1 MSCMSMSF
9 QKWRSHIAIEE
20 LRVTQKISSDIL
32 RYMEVCEKMRLM
44 STYLIESEIERIKS
58 KKEIKS
64 EEKIRLSVLEKEIEV
79 LRFLDINGIDLR
91 GTVEDFRERLKNS
104 EIFIIQKNEF
114 NVMKKKSEIY
124 ERIKSVIL
132 NEFL

>member
-1 MSCMSMSF
+1 
-9 QKWRSHIAIEE
+9 
-20 LRVTQKISSDIL
+20 
-32 RYMEVCEKMRLM
+32 MRLM

-124 ERIKSVIL
+124 ERIKSVIF

>member
-1 MSCMSMSF
+1 
-9 QKWRSHIAIEE
+9 
-20 LRVTQKISSDIL
+20 
-32 RYMEVCEKMRLM
+32 MRFM

-91 GTVEDFRERLKNS
+91 GTVEDFRWQLKKS
-104 EIFIIQKNEF
+104 EIYIMQKNKF
-114 NVMKKKSEIY
+114 NEMKKKSELYDKI
-124 ERIKSVIL
+124 RNIVL
-132 NEFL
+132 NEQK

>member
-1 MSCMSMSF
+1 MSCMSMS
-9 QKWRSHIAIEE
+9 WSHIAIEE

-32 RYMEVCEKMRLM
+32 RYMGVCGKMRLM

-64 EEKIRLSVLEKEIEV
+64 EEKIRLNVLEKEIEV

-104 EIFIIQKNEF
+104 KIFIIQKNKFDE
-114 NVMKKKSEIY
+114 MKKKSEVY
-124 ERIKSVIL
+124 DRIRNVIL
-132 NEFL
+132 NELL

>member
-1 MSCMSMSF
+1 MSMS
-9 QKWRSHIAIEE
+9 WSHIAIEE

-32 RYMEVCEKMRLM
+32 RYMGVCGKMRLM

-91 GTVEDFRERLKNS
+91 GTVEDFRWQLKNS
-104 EIFIIQKNEF
+104 EIYIMQKNKF
-114 NVMKKKSEIY
+114 NEMKKKSELYDKI
-124 ERIKSVIL
+124 RNIVL
-132 NEFL
+132 NEQK

>member
-1 MSCMSMSF
+1 MSCMSMS
-9 QKWRSHIAIEE
+9 WSHIAIEE

-32 RYMEVCEKMRLM
+32 RYMGVCGKMRLM

-91 GTVEDFRERLKNS
+91 GTVEDFRWQLKNS
-104 EIFIIQKNEF
+104 EIYIMQKNKF
-114 NVMKKKSEIY
+114 NEMKKKSELYDKI
-124 ERIKSVIL
+124 RNIVL
-132 NEFL
+132 NEQK

>member
-1 MSCMSMSF
+1 
-9 QKWRSHIAIEE
+9 
-20 LRVTQKISSDIL
+20 
-32 RYMEVCEKMRLM
+32 MRFM

-91 GTVEDFRERLKNS
+91 GTVEDFRWQLKNS
-104 EIFIIQKNEF
+104 EIYIMQKNKF
-114 NVMKKKSEIY
+114 NEMKKKSELYDKI
-124 ERIKSVIL
+124 RNIVL
-132 NEFL
+132 NEQK

>member
-1 MSCMSMSF
+1 M
-9 QKWRSHIAIEE
+9 
-20 LRVTQKISSDIL
+20 
-32 RYMEVCEKMRLM
+32 
-44 STYLIESEIERIKS
+44 
-58 KKEIKS
+58 
-64 EEKIRLSVLEKEIEV
+64 SVLEKEIEV

>member
-1 MSCMSMSF
+1 MSMS
-9 QKWRSHIAIEE
+9 WSHIAIEE

-32 RYMEVCEKMRLM
+32 RYMGVCGKMRLM

-64 EEKIRLSVLEKEIEV
+64 EEKIRLNVLEKEIEV

-104 EIFIIQKNEF
+104 KIFIIQKNKFDE
-114 NVMKKKSEIY
+114 MKKKSEVY
-124 ERIKSVIL
+124 DRIRNVIL
-132 NEFL
+132 NELL

>member
-1 MSCMSMSF
+1 
-9 QKWRSHIAIEE
+9 
-20 LRVTQKISSDIL
+20 
-32 RYMEVCEKMRLM
+32 MRFM

-64 EEKIRLSVLEKEIEV
+64 EEKIRLNVLEKEIEV

-91 GTVEDFRERLKNS
+91 GTVEDFRWQLKNS
-104 EIFIIQKNEF
+104 EIYIMQKNEF
-114 NVMKKKSEIY
+114 DEMKKKSEIY

>member
-1 MSCMSMSF
+1 
-9 QKWRSHIAIEE
+9 
-20 LRVTQKISSDIL
+20 
-32 RYMEVCEKMRLM
+32 MRFM

>member
-1 MSCMSMSF
+1 
-9 QKWRSHIAIEE
+9 
-20 LRVTQKISSDIL
+20 
-32 RYMEVCEKMRLM
+32 MRLM